1 MTSKQSYCLGFAFD
15 HRGNVALIQKLRPAW
30 QVGKLNGIGGH
41 IEEGE
46 TATEAMVREFR
57 EETGRVTTEAL
68 WQPFTK
74 MYTDTSTV
82 FCFRAFDISLE
93 GLKTTTDEQV
103 VIEPAMSEDGYRFER
118 LPNLSWLIP
127 LAMDREVAMTITT
140 YKGGERE

>member
-1 MTSKQSYCLGFAFD
+1 MKTSYCLGFAFNHYD
-15 HRGNVALIQKLRPAW
+15 DVALIQKLRPAW
-30 QVGKLNGIGGH
+30 QAGKLNGIGGH

-82 FCFRAFDISLE
+82 FCFRAFNISLE
-93 GLKTTTDEQV
+93 GLKTMTDERV
-103 VIEPAMSEDGYRFER
+103 VIEPALPEREYEPR

-140 YKGGERE
+140 YKEGERE